1 MKKIMLYGLIFSIL
15 VNIFQ
20 LMYASKKISFEEDR
34 FEKYRIKMNDSI
46 NKIAIE
52 KEEGD
57 YFSLAYNEN
66 AQNYLENYDVN
77 KLMPYIKE
85 KIMEMNDNPNGN
97 KLIPFDKINQTK
109 MIVNR
114 VRFLNHRWIIADFSD
129 GKNWGE
135 LIIKYFIEKDDSV
148 SFETAESFLYP
159 KQ

>member
-159 KQ
+159 TQ